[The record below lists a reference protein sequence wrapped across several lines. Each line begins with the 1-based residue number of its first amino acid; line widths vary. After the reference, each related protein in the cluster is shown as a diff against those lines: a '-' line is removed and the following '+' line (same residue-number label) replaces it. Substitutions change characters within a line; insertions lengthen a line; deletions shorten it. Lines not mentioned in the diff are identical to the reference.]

1 MWAFG
6 HNLLLLGAA
15 GARTLPLARCLT
27 TILPDM
33 TLADALDTICIH
45 GVAACTGGRTA
56 VVTTRPFRAPHH
68 TISDVG
74 LIGGG
79 QVPMPG
85 EVSRAHHRVLF
96 LEARPARRRH
106 VLEGWRP
113 PLEGE
118 SRIQTIARTSSI
130 S

>member
-56 VVTTRPFRAPHH
+56 VATTRPCRAPI
-68 TISDVG
+68 TPISDAG
-74 LIGGG
+74 LIDGG

-85 EVSRAHHRVLF
+85 ELSLAHHGVL
-96 LEARPARRRH
+96 LQR
-106 VLEGWRP
+106 L
-113 PLEGE
+113 
-118 SRIQTIARTSSI
+118 
-130 S
+130 

>member
-45 GVAACTGGRTA
+45 GVAACTGGHTA

-68 TISDVG
+68 PISDVG

-79 QVPMPG
+79 HVPMPG
-85 EVSRAHHRVLF
+85 EVSLAHHGVL
-96 LEARPARRRH
+96 LQR
-106 VLEGWRP
+106 L
-113 PLEGE
+113 
-118 SRIQTIARTSSI
+118 
-130 S
+130 